1 MASRAMAAAPSRGI
15 ISVYKN
21 FRVDPKLQAAI
32 DSTVHESFA
41 VRVRAMRILELDMNL
56 PERERLGMDQIASLF
71 AVGRDVLDEWWSAY
85 QEGGVDALRNYIEE
99 GGGRPG
105 AGANAPGKAKGGM
118 PTRGAKS
125 VTSEEAGRRGG
136 KTNWERVCL
145 ACAIKAGLVRPVRWH
160 YGSGRVPLPGRRG
173 QSMDMADLPPRPP
186 QRRFQCKCRGKCRT
200 EDDRITRNCGC
211 EPSRQCSCPCCRPL
225 KPPPFGP
232 PHAPGCPAVEVSNT
246 LRVVAPADLHRAI
259 KERSGIDYSPDQLR
273 ALMEGL
279 EMLPEGA
286 A

>member
-1 MASRAMAAAPSRGI
+1 MASRAGDDSGAPSRGI
-15 ISVYKN
+15 VGVYKN

-41 VRVRAMRILELDMNL
+41 VRVRAMRILELDAGL

-85 QEGGVDALRNYIEE
+85 QEGGVDALRNYAEWRRGRPRAAADAPGRAE
-99 GGGRPG
+99 GGRPARGAQGG
-105 AGANAPGKAKGGM
+105 AGEKAGSG
-118 PTRGAKS
+118 
-125 VTSEEAGRRGG
+125 GG

-173 QSMDMADLPPRPP
+173 ERMDVADLPPRPP
-186 QRRFQCKCRGKCRT
+186 QRRFQCKCRGNCRT
-200 EDDRITRNCGC
+200 EDLVKIRNCGC
-211 EPSRQCSCPCCRPL
+211 EPSRQCSCPCCEPVRLPPL
-225 KPPPFGP
+225 GP
-232 PHAPGCPAVEVSNT
+232 PHAPGCPAIAAART
-246 LRVVAPADLHRAI
+246 PPHTIAPADLHRAI
-259 KERSGIDYSPDQLR
+259 KERSGIDYSPGQLR

-279 EMLPEGA
+279 EMLP
-286 A
+286 